1 MSAPH
6 HQPRLEDLFL
16 TRRDF
21 LSRCGLGFGMLSLAN
36 LLGPQALAATAE
48 GISANSPLAPR
59 APHFP
64 AKAKRV
70 IHIFANGGPSHVD
83 TFDPKPALA
92 RLAGKALPMGNLRT
106 ERKTGAGFPLPF
118 KFNKKGPSGIQGR
131 EPCPHLARNNAA

>member
-1 MSAPH
+1 MAH

-21 LSRCGLGFGMLSLAN
+21 LRRCGLGFGMVGLASLAPQ
-36 LLGPQALAATAE
+36 LLNAAGAE
-48 GISANSPLAPR
+48 GVSGNSPLAPR

-92 RLAGKALPMGNLRT
+92 RLHGKPLPMDNLPT
-106 ERKTGAGFPLPF
+106 ERRTGAAFQSPF
-118 KFNKKGPSGIQGR
+118 QFKKYGQSGI
-131 EPCPHLARNNAA
+131 